1 MIKLCDLFIQ
11 IICCKGSAL
20 LYLLQ
25 SDSNK
30 PTKQKVSSQ
39 IREANPYKKK
49 NLDTWMQPQLSID
62 KQPYKNFLV

>member
-1 MIKLCDLFIQ
+1 M
-11 IICCKGSAL
+11 
-20 LYLLQ
+20 YLLQ

-49 NLDTWMQPQLSID
+49 QNLDTWMQQLSTD
-62 KQPYKNFLV
+62 KQPYTNFLV

>member
-11 IICCKGSAL
+11 IICCKGSDL

-49 NLDTWMQPQLSID
+49 KSWHLDAASTLHW
-62 KQPYKNFLV
+62 